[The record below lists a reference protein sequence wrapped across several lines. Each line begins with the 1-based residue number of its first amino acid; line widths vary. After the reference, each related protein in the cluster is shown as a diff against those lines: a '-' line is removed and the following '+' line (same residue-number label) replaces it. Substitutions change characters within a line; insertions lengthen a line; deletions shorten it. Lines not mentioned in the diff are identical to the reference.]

1 MMADVI
7 HEAPQSGCGL
17 SARQRCAALAFSR
30 ATYYRRQQPHGR
42 SNPDEELCRRLH
54 RVAGEWPA
62 YGYRRLTHALRR
74 QGLRV
79 NHKRVLRLMRE
90 EHLLC
95 RRRRRGVHTTNSR
108 QGFPRYPNLLPTAP
122 LTGLD
127 QVWQAE
133 ITYIRLPREFVY
145 LAVILDAFS
154 RRCLGWAVERTL
166 TMEVALG
173 ALRMALAA
181 RPVPPGVIHHSDQ
194 GVQSASTAYTETL
207 HAAGLRI
214 SMSRQG
220 NPYDN
225 AKAESFF
232 KTLKYEEVYL
242 WEYENL
248 ADARQRIGAFVED
261 IYNRKRL
268 HSALGYRPPV
278 EFEQSLHP
286 AMSA

>member
-1 MMADVI
+1 MTEVI
-7 HEAPQSGCGL
+7 NEAPQSGGGL
-17 SARQRCAALAFSR
+17 SVRQRCAALAFSR
-30 ATYYRRQQPHGR
+30 ATYYRLRQPRERPSRDG
-42 SNPDEELCRRLH
+42 ELWRRLH
-54 RVAGEWPA
+54 RLAVEWPA

-74 QGLRV
+74 QGLNV
-79 NHKRVLRLMRE
+79 NYKRVLRLMRE
-90 EHLLC
+90 EHLL
-95 RRRRRGVHTTNSR
+95 RRWRKRGVCTTNSR
-108 QGFPRYPNLLPTAP
+108 HGFPRYPNLLPTAP

-127 QVWQAE
+127 QVWQAD

-154 RRCLGWAVERTL
+154 RRCIGWAMERSL
-166 TMEVALG
+166 TTDVALG
-173 ALRMALAA
+173 ALRMALAV
-181 RPVPPGVIHHSDQ
+181 RPLSAGVIHHSDQ
-194 GVQSASTAYTETL
+194 GVQYASTAYTETL
-207 HAAGLRI
+207 RAAGLRI

-248 ADARQRIGAFVED
+248 ADARQRIGEFLDDV
-261 IYNRKRL
+261 YNRKRL

-278 EFEQSLHP
+278 EFEQSLQTGT
-286 AMSA
+286 SA

>member
-1 MMADVI
+1 MTEVMNEV
-7 HEAPQSGCGL
+7 PRLGGGL
-17 SARQRCAALAFSR
+17 SVRQRCAALGFSR
-30 ATYYRRQQPHGR
+30 ATYYRRRQPRER
-42 SNPDEELCRRLH
+42 SRHDEALCRQLQRL
-54 RVAGEWPA
+54 AGEWPA

-74 QGLRV
+74 QGLKV
-79 NHKRVLRLMRE
+79 NSKRVLRLMRE
-90 EHLLC
+90 EHLL
-95 RRRRRGVHTTNSR
+95 RRHRKRSVRTTNS
-108 QGFPRYPNLLPTAP
+108 QHGLPTYPNLLPTAP

-127 QVWQAE
+127 QVWQAD

-154 RRCLGWAVERTL
+154 RCCIGWALERSL
-166 TMEVALG
+166 TTEVALG

-181 RPVPPGVIHHSDQ
+181 RPWSAGVIHHSDQ
-194 GVQSASTAYTETL
+194 GVQYASIAYTETL
-207 HAAGLRI
+207 RAAGLRI
-214 SMSRQG
+214 SMSRRG

-248 ADARQRIGAFVED
+248 ADARQRIGEFLDDV
-261 IYNRKRL
+261 YNRKRL

-278 EFEQSLHP
+278 EFEQSLHR
-286 AMSA
+286 ATSA

>member
-1 MMADVI
+1 MMAEVI
-7 HEAPQSGCGL
+7 NEPQRARGGL
-17 SARQRCAALAFSR
+17 SVRQQCVALSFSR
-30 ATYYRRQQPHGR
+30 ATYYRIRRQRERKGR
-42 SNPDEELCRRLH
+42 EVALRRRLH
-54 RVAGEWPA
+54 CLALAWPA

-90 EHLLC
+90 EQLRH
-95 RRRRRGVHTTNSR
+95 RRRRAVVRTTNSHH
-108 QGFPRYPNLLPTAP
+108 GLPLYPNLLPTVSVTT
-122 LTGLD
+122 LG
-127 QVWQAE
+127 QVWQAD
-133 ITYIRLPREFVY
+133 ITYIRLPGEFVY
-145 LAVILDAFS
+145 LAVIIDACS
-154 RRCLGWAVERTL
+154 RRCIGWALERSL
-166 TMEVALG
+166 TTDLSLG

-181 RPVPPGVIHHSDQ
+181 RPVHSGLIHHSDQ
-194 GVQSASTAYTETL
+194 GVQYASREYIERLQTA
-207 HAAGLRI
+207 GIRI

-248 ADARQRIGAFVED
+248 TEARQRIGFFLDDV
-261 IYNRKRL
+261 YNRKRL

-278 EFEQSLHP
+278 EFEQSLQTGT
-286 AMSA
+286 SA